1 VPERDTP
8 KYFETKTQETNVKKL
23 LTTLALLTV
32 VGTPAFAQYNP
43 KDYQDPAHPTAMQH
57 QRSVGQHGF
66 NAFAMVP
73 RGQSAPSSLDDPSL
87 TGGGSVGYN
96 EMIRSY

>member
-1 VPERDTP
+1 M
-8 KYFETKTQETNVKKL
+8 KKL
-23 LTTLALLTV
+23 LTTLALLTL

-43 KDYQDPAHPTAMQH
+43 KDYQDPTRPTVQH

-73 RGQSAPSSLDDPSL
+73 RGGSSAPSSLDDPSL